1 MQTPAQRIDK
11 KHNFYLIKFSNGLVK
26 VGIGNVENRIRSHK
40 STASIFDVNISEVFT
55 DHVADPRLIESMVMH
70 QLGLTCS
77 GIRARE
83 WFKDAEYGLALT
95 YFNSI
100 KHFVKNTKTIP
111 AKQKNIFECIISN
124 FNKKTNCIQ
133 AYEDYHLNGFIGN
146 KTVYKLIA
154 ESKSAIKA
162 LGYIGAKM
170 MAVVASLL
178 TSQEHNEK
186 VDDWDLNWLLEV
198 FTNDTQDEYV
208 IFDCREWVASELA
221 KKVNEKKITADIAN
235 SMLNKM
241 GLSLT

>member
-1 MQTPAQRIDK
+1 MQTPAQNTNK
-11 KHNFYLIKFSNGLVK
+11 NHNFYLIKFSNGLVK

-40 STASIFDVNISEVFT
+40 STASIFDVHISEVFT
-55 DHVADPRLIESMVMH
+55 DHVAEPRLIESMVMH
-70 QLGLTCS
+70 KLGLSCS

-83 WFKDAEYGLALT
+83 WFKDANFDSALT

-100 KHFVKNTKTIP
+100 KHFVKNTKKIS
-111 AKQKNIFECIISN
+111 AKQEGFVEGVISS
-124 FNKKTNCIQ
+124 FNKKPNYIQ
-133 AYEDYHLNGFIGN
+133 VAEDYHLNVFIGN

-154 ESKSAIKA
+154 GSKSAIKA

-198 FTNDTQDEYV
+198 FTSDTQDEYV

-221 KKVNEKKITADIAN
+221 KKVNEKKITADLAN